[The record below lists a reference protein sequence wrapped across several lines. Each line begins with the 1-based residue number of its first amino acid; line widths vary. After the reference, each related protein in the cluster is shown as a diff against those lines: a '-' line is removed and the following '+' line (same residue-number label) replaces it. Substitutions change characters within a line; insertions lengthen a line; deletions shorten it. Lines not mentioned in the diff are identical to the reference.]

1 MLKSKEV
8 PQANVLYDVIKTV
21 SFVEKH
27 KGSTYKMIAHHIGK
41 GERQGRYYRH
51 SAQLLGFID
60 NHRNSAWILPDGE
73 RFLNLSGDEQ
83 KSYLTKRVRSLI
95 VFQLVEKLVESNPGC
110 TEADVYQLLNKNGI
124 TDNTALRRA
133 SSVVNWLIDLG
144 VAKQVGEKI
153 YLR

>member
-21 SFVEKH
+21 RFVGQH
-27 KGSTYKMIAHHIGK
+27 KGSTYSMIARHIMK

-60 NHRNSAWILPDGE
+60 NDKNYAWILPDGE
-73 RFLNLSGDEQ
+73 YFLSLSEQ
-83 KSYLTKRVRSLI
+83 EQVKFLINRVRSLK
-95 VFQLVEKLVESNPGC
+95 VFQLAESLIQSKPGC
-110 TEADVYQLLNKNGI
+110 TEEDVYQLLFANGI

-133 SSVVNWLIDLG
+133 SSIVNWLVDLG
-144 VAKQVGEKI
+144 IARRVGDSI
-153 YLR
+153 YLN